1 MKLPKFRIE
10 RPAVKRARGRSKK
23 QRGRIS
29 VACTHCRK
37 RKMRCE
43 PLGASNNFEPDRNT
57 CVQCTMKGEECS
69 RSQTL
74 RVGSVALSYYQQVDF
89 FNLPNILPQPLPE
102 DYGYFEPF
110 SQQHDS
116 SMTQPQ
122 FLAEPSSSPSS
133 RATLDA
139 DELLGYPEM
148 SGWSLATEEHFEKES
163 YVRGTTTVEQEQT
176 ETETETE
183 TIGLG
188 IYIPDSQLQYPNV
201 VDSLPSPMPARLVEA
216 SISLSTLT
224 LSSWYDPY
232 ESSHVAHQ
240 PLTDPREGADYA
252 QQPSEHPLG
261 GQMRTPFLEW
271 QTTADPFLQQARFKP
286 WHEMNVFDQPLN
298 SGFHDGGSPQD
309 IHQTTYD
316 EPQWFDHTHMSYL
329 SFATSDDSWEL
340 EDPTN
345 TGLFG
350 W

>member
-1 MKLPKFRIE
+1 
-10 RPAVKRARGRSKK
+10 
-23 QRGRIS
+23 
-29 VACTHCRK
+29 
-37 RKMRCE
+37 MRCE

-57 CVQCTMKGEECS
+57 CVQS
-69 RSQTL
+69 
-74 RVGSVALSYYQQVDF
+74 LSYYQQVDF

-201 VDSLPSPMPARLVEA
+201 VDSLPSPMPA
-216 SISLSTLT
+216 
-224 LSSWYDPY
+224 SWYDPY